1 MNELLTEIVFIFQ
14 RLDWLGVVDI
24 LLVTAVFYSLFVLM
38 RGTQA
43 VVLLRGVVLLIVV
56 VALLSGVFRLRA
68 FAWLLRNTLP
78 ALLLA
83 IPVIFQPEIRRALE
97 RLGRAS
103 ALFNLGGREAASE
116 PVIEAIC
123 AASQRLAEKRYGAL
137 IVIEREAGLQE
148 FVDTGIRLD
157 SLVSV
162 EMLMQI
168 FVKDTPLH
176 DGAVI
181 IRHDR
186 VMSAACILPLST
198 AADLTHQPLGLRHRA
213 ALGISEVSDAVAV
226 VVSEQTGMI
235 SVTHNGKM
243 IRRLDTTRL
252 QNILAAFY
260 RPRDRAVKFS
270 SWLKTDKPQRTM
282 DGD

>member
-1 MNELLTEIVFIFQ
+1 MTELLTEIVFIFQ

-24 LLVTAVFYSLFVLM
+24 LLVTAVFFSLFVLM

-103 ALFNLGGREAASE
+103 ALFNLGARESASE

-123 AASQRLAEKRYGAL
+123 AASQRLAEKRYGTL

-148 FVDTGIRLD
+148 YVDTGIRLD
-157 SLVSV
+157 SLVSA
-162 EMLMQI
+162 ELLMQI

-186 VMSAACILPLST
+186 VISAACVLPLST

-226 VVSEQTGMI
+226 VISEQTGMI

-243 IRRLDTTRL
+243 IRRLDTARL
-252 QNILAAFY
+252 QNILTAFY

-270 SWLKTDKPQRTM
+270 SWLKKDKPQRTM